1 MRGIALTK
9 KNSLFAG
16 SHEAAEVWA
25 TYSSLIKSARLN
37 KVNPRSYLNWVVL
50 EIERNRGEIDY
61 CRLMP
66 WHGPV
71 SRIDG

>member
-1 MRGIALTK
+1 M
-9 KNSLFAG
+9 
-16 SHEAAEVWA
+16 
-25 TYSSLIKSARLN
+25 
-37 KVNPRSYLNWVVL
+37 NWVVL